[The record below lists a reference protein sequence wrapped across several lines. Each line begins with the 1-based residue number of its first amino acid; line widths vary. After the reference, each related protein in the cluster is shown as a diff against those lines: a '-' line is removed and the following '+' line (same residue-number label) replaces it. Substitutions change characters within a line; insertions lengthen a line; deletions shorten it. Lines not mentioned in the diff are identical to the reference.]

1 LTRIAQPLTLRNPTH
16 TIKSGI
22 IAPMGIHCPTSAA
35 TIDSG
40 YLMIIRIFINI
51 GLSILLS
58 ACMGQANITRTSLDA
73 PTQGGQAGAI
83 LTDADQCRIAL
94 QTKPTAATRSLDQTR
109 MRLLN
114 WNTQKNTDTNMQAD
128 LARLADGVDLILLQE
143 SVRNSTA
150 FADLDPAFHWSF
162 SPGYQR
168 ADMSTGVV
176 TASRVKPLAQCTLT
190 NYEPWLRSPKV
201 TNITE
206 FSLSGTD
213 ETLLVI
219 NLHMINFTFGL
230 QDIRQQLLQALS
242 LVEQHNG
249 PVIFSGDFNTWRKA
263 RRDLVLEAL
272 TARNLE
278 PVSYTDDYRKRVFG
292 YALDHTF
299 VRGIRVATGTSH
311 MVESSDHN
319 PMSVTL
325 EF

>member
-1 LTRIAQPLTLRNPTH
+1 MIFRILINLGLGLLLT
-16 TIKSGI
+16 
-22 IAPMGIHCPTSAA
+22 
-35 TIDSG
+35 
-40 YLMIIRIFINI
+40 
-51 GLSILLS
+51 
-58 ACMGQANITRTSLDA
+58 ACTGQANIARTSQDA
-73 PTQGGQAGAI
+73 SVQAGQTGAI
-83 LTDADQCRIAL
+83 LTDIDQCRIAL
-94 QTKPTAATRSLDQTR
+94 QAEPTTGTRSLDQTR

-114 WNTQKNTDTNMQAD
+114 WNMQKNTDANIQAD
-128 LARLADGVDLILLQE
+128 LTRLANDVDLILLQE
-143 SVRNSTA
+143 SVRNSAA

-168 ADMSTGVV
+168 ADVSTGVV
-176 TASRVKPLAQCTLT
+176 TASRVKPLAQCSLT
-190 NYEPWLRSPKV
+190 NYEPWLRSPKA

-230 QDIRQQLLQALS
+230 HDIRQQLLQALS
-242 LVEQHNG
+242 LVEQHTG

-272 TARNLE
+272 AARNLE

-299 VRGIRVATGTSH
+299 VRGIRVVAGTSH
-311 MVESSDHN
+311 SIDSSDHN
-319 PMSVTL
+319 PMSMML